1 MNVDSALDRLVAA
14 LAAAGMPPPRAPESM
29 VPLDELERAIAPLR
43 LPDDL
48 RRFWQRVDPLTMG
61 FRTWPEIGRPE
72 DALVAW
78 RMEHDEFPGQNPG
91 ALVQIAY
98 TSQSCMCVELDV
110 GDIGGGA
117 LFASYIPDG
126 EYERRFNGL
135 GAWLA
140 DIAGHVEG
148 GRFVRCEYPGQ
159 LYLAV
164 PDQETEEL
172 EEAQRT
178 PPAPHPVH
186 GDVVHIGSD
195 ILDWPEHWQRAT
207 GLDAADL
214 ELRGATHTIA
224 ELLSLPSAQ
233 RTRATIV
240 GRVVHLLGSGAT
252 IRVRV
257 DDGSAAIEVV
267 CPAATTM
274 LGPSIDDWFE
284 FDVVVEPDGPGDLD
298 AVVSDIEDPFDR
310 ALAALIAGYDAP
322 AGATAR
328 AVRRASPPHD

>member
-14 LAAAGMPPPRAPESM
+14 LAAAGMPAASPPESTAA
-29 VPLDELERAIAPLR
+29 LEELERAIAPMR
-43 LPDDL
+43 LPADV
-48 RRFWQRVDPLTMG
+48 RWFWQRVDPLTMG
-61 FRTWPEIGRPE
+61 FRTWPEIHRP
-72 DALVAW
+72 DRALVAW

-110 GDIGGGA
+110 GDIPGGA

-126 EYERRFNGL
+126 EYERRFNDL
-135 GAWLA
+135 GEWLVE
-140 DIAGHVEG
+140 IACHVEL

-164 PDQETEEL
+164 PDPDTEEL
-172 EEAQRT
+172 EEAAPT
-178 PPAPHPVH
+178 PLAPHPVH

-207 GLDAADL
+207 GLEATDL
-214 ELRGATHTIA
+214 ALRGATHTIA
-224 ELLSLPSAQ
+224 ELLALPSAH
-233 RTRATIV
+233 RTRATIL
-240 GRVVHLLGSGAT
+240 GRVIHLLGSGAS

-257 DDGSAAIEVV
+257 DDGSAAIEVA

-274 LGPSIDDWFE
+274 LGPRIDDWFE
-284 FDVVVEPDGPGDLD
+284 FDVVVESVGAGDHD
-298 AVVSDIEDPFDR
+298 AVASDSEDPFDR
-310 ALAALIAGYDAP
+310 ALAAVLAGYEAP
-322 AGATAR
+322 AGATAS
-328 AVRRASPPHD
+328 AVRRASPPDD